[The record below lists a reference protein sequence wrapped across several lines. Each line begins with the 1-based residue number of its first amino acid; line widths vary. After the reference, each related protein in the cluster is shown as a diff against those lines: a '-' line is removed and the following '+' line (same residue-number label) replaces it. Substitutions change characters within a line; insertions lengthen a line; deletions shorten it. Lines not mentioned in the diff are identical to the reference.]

1 MVVALKVFLIAWFI
15 THFEPIRDR
24 LERLY
29 LIKRLEKVLDIVTCF
44 KCLSF
49 WSVLIVTWNVYYAIF
64 ASLIAYLYDSIA
76 ERD

>member
-1 MVVALKVFLIAWFI
+1 MILSIKVFLIAWFI

-29 LIKRLEKVLDIVTCF
+29 LIKRLEKVIDIVTCF

-64 ASLIAYLYDSIA
+64 ASLTAYLYDSIA
-76 ERD
+76 KRD

>member
-1 MVVALKVFLIAWFI
+1 MILALKVFLIAWLI
-15 THFEPIRDR
+15 THFEPLQERIQ
-24 LERLY
+24 RLY
-29 LIKRLEKVLDIVTCF
+29 LIKRLELVIDIVTCF

-64 ASLIAYLYDSIA
+64 ASLTAYLYDSIT

>member
-1 MVVALKVFLIAWFI
+1 MILSIKVFLIAWFI

-29 LIKRLEKVLDIVTCF
+29 LIKRLEKVIDIVTCF

-64 ASLIAYLYDSIA
+64 ASLIAYLYDSIT
-76 ERD
+76 ERN

>member
-1 MVVALKVFLIAWFI
+1 MVVALTVFLIAWFI

-29 LIKRLEKVLDIVTCF
+29 LIKRLEKVIDIVTCF

-64 ASLIAYLYDSIA
+64 ASLIAYLYDSIT

>member
-1 MVVALKVFLIAWFI
+1 MILSIKIFLIAWFI

-29 LIKRLEKVLDIVTCF
+29 LIKRLEKVVDILTCF

-49 WSVLIVTWNVYYAIF
+49 WSVLIITWNVYYAIF
-64 ASLIAYLYDSIA
+64 ASLTAYLYDSIA
-76 ERD
+76 ERN

>member
-1 MVVALKVFLIAWFI
+1 MVTALKVFLIAWFV

-29 LIKRLEKVLDIVTCF
+29 LIKRLEKVIDIVTCF

-49 WSVLIVTWNVYYAIF
+49 WSILIVTWNVYYAIF

-76 ERD
+76 ERN

>member
-1 MVVALKVFLIAWFI
+1 MVVALKIFLIAWFI

-29 LIKRLEKVLDIVTCF
+29 LIKRLEKVIDIVTCF

-64 ASLIAYLYDSIA
+64 ASLMAYLYDSIT
-76 ERD
+76 ERN

>member
-1 MVVALKVFLIAWFI
+1 MVTALKVFLITWFI

-29 LIKRLEKVLDIVTCF
+29 LIKRLEKLIDILTCF

-49 WSVLIVTWNVYYAIF
+49 WSVLIITWNVYYAIF
-64 ASLIAYLYDSIA
+64 ASLTAYLYDSIA
-76 ERD
+76 ERN

>member
-29 LIKRLEKVLDIVTCF
+29 LIKRLEKVIDIVTCF

-64 ASLIAYLYDSIA
+64 VSLIAYLYDSIT
-76 ERD
+76 ERN

>member
-1 MVVALKVFLIAWFI
+1 MVVALKVFLITWFI

-64 ASLIAYLYDSIA
+64 ASLIAYLYDSIT

>member
-15 THFEPIRDR
+15 RHFEPIRDR

-29 LIKRLEKVLDIVTCF
+29 LIKRLEKVIDIVTCF

-49 WSVLIVTWNVYYAIF
+49 WSVLIVTWNIYYAIF
-64 ASLIAYLYDSIA
+64 ASLIAYLYDSIT

>member
-1 MVVALKVFLIAWFI
+1 MVVALKVFLITWFV

-29 LIKRLEKVLDIVTCF
+29 LIKRLEKVIDIVTCF

-49 WSVLIVTWNVYYAIF
+49 WSVLIVTWNIYYAIF
-64 ASLIAYLYDSIA
+64 ASLTAYLYDSIA
-76 ERD
+76 KRN

>member
-1 MVVALKVFLIAWFI
+1 MILSIKIFLIAWFI

-29 LIKRLEKVLDIVTCF
+29 LIKRLEKVIDIVTCF

-49 WSVLIVTWNVYYAIF
+49 WSVLIVTWNIYYAIF
-64 ASLIAYLYDSIA
+64 ASLTAYLYDSIT
-76 ERD
+76 ERN